1 MIYYLVRGY
10 TSFILE
16 FFTKKITVEG
26 LENLP
31 TQGAVLVASN
41 HPNSFLDAVILNK
54 VIDRPL
60 WSLARGDAFKKAW
73 VHNALTSIYMMP
85 VYRGS
90 EGREYLQKNDATFE
104 ACQKLFNDKGQVLIF
119 SEGICENQSAL
130 LPLKKGTARLAQ
142 QVWQT
147 GQDLLIVPVG
157 LTYDSYSTFGKNVRI
172 IFGKPILK
180 SDFSNLDQDGFFTR
194 SFNEKL
200 NSQLVNLAHQPL
212 PAVTWKDNPLMYIG
226 IVLNWPIYL
235 LFSNFV
241 RNKTKGTVFFDSIF
255 FGTLTLA
262 LPLYWIF
269 IIFLLT
275 QI

>member
-10 TSFILE
+10 SSFILN

-31 TQGAVLVASN
+31 LKGAVLVASN

-104 ACQKLFNDKGQVLIF
+104 ACQKLFKDEGQVLIF

-147 GQDLLIVPVG
+147 EQELKIVPVG
-157 LTYDSYSTFGKNVRI
+157 LSYDSYSTFGKNVRI
-172 IFGKPILK
+172 IFGEPILK
-180 SDFSNLDQDGFFTR
+180 SDFTNLDQDGFFTR

-200 NSQLVNLAHQPL
+200 KEQFSKVAYQPL
-212 PAVTWKDNPLMYIG
+212 PAITWRDNPLLYIG
-226 IVLNWPIYL
+226 IVLHMPVYYFLSRFIK
-235 LFSNFV
+235 S
-241 RNKTKGTVFFDSIF
+241 KTEGTVFYDSIYLGALLF
-255 FGTLTLA
+255 A
-262 LPLYWIF
+262 LPIYWLL
-269 IIFLLT
+269 IIFLLML
-275 QI
+275 I